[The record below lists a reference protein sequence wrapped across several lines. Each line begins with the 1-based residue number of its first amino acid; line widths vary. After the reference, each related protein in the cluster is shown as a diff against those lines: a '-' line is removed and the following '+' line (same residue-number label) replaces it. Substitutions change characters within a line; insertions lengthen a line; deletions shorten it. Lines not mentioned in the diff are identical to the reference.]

1 MFFSWFLPPYSS
13 KVPYVIYLSLI
24 DLHPPL
30 VDHPDYYLSACLIRH
45 PLQPSVSWGSQGSI
59 VQGSSPHKCC
69 QKVSYR
75 AFNAVATV
83 FPKIFLSFHPFC
95 MFIMHVPITWMLVP
109 SDTLSSRLWVGVV
122 KAALLKSLLHI
133 NAARK
138 LATEHSMRWQQ
149 LFLKYF

>member
-1 MFFSWFLPPYSS
+1 MAQSKEISSCIFLISLITSLFSDYYSVSLSISLPFPPSS
-13 KVPYVIYLSLI
+13 EVPYIIYLSLI

-75 AFNAVATV
+75 AFNAVATA

-95 MFIMHVPITWMLVP
+95 MFIMHVLIT
-109 SDTLSSRLWVGVV
+109 
-122 KAALLKSLLHI
+122 
-133 NAARK
+133 
-138 LATEHSMRWQQ
+138 
-149 LFLKYF
+149 